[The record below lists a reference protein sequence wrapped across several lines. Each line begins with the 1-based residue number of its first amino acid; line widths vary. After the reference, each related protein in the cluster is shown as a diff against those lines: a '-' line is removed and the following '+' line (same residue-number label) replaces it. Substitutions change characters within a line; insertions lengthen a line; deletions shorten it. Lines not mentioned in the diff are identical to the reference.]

1 MAHAQAAREN
11 PNLVPVDDLYIP
23 DWDIREGR
31 PEEDIDAVAR
41 SLQEEGQIVPILL
54 GRETDDGT
62 EIVDGVHRFL
72 AAKRLGWHQLDAIQL
87 GCGHSRGGPH
97 EGMGSV

>member
-1 MAHAQAAREN
+1 MAQAQAAREN

-41 SLQEEGQIVPILL
+41 SLQECNRQHGP
-54 GRETDDGT
+54 
-62 EIVDGVHRFL
+62 
-72 AAKRLGWHQLDAIQL
+72 
-87 GCGHSRGGPH
+87 GHTVKHG
-97 EGMGSV
+97 